1 MPFLLDFVVSDLEAL
16 APVFEV
22 QVKLGEFIIKVGAV
36 LAFSIGYKQ
45 IPWICLV
52 YHSLKYLLEFAL
64 QEDLTLDVSGVLKC
78 RLEQYEVVLIHH
90 EIQLLQA

>member
-1 MPFLLDFVVSDLEAL
+1 MPFLLDFVVSDFEAL

-22 QVKLGEFIIKVGAV
+22 QVKLGKLIIQVGGV
-36 LAFSIGYKQ
+36 FTFSIGYKQ

-64 QEDLTLDVSGVLKC
+64 QEDLTFDVSGVLKC
-78 RLEQYEVVLIHH
+78 RLEQYEVMFIHH
-90 EIQLLQA
+90 EIQLL